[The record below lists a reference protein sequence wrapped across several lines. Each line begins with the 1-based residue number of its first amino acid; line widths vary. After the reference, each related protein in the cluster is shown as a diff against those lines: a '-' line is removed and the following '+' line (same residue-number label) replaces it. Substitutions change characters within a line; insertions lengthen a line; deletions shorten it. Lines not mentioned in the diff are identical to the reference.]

1 MKNKLSHC
9 NIDKIAKHLC
19 SIVEIA
25 KHLSV

>member
-25 KHLSV
+25 KH